1 MFYVFPVQS
10 ADLDNAITVSVDP
23 RLEATGASDGR
34 LAAAESVDA
43 SEDVDFVDDALL
55 NTAPHNAI
63 ERQLLTGDMV
73 GLALM
78 SGAILW
84 TAMGAIA

>member
-10 ADLDNAITVSVDP
+10 ADLENAITVSVGS
-23 RLEATGASDGR
+23 RVEATGEAGDVVG
-34 LAAAESVDA
+34 AEIGVDA